1 MLCRSRAN
9 EPASQKA
16 KKTEKRNTK
25 LKAESESFFFNLQ
38 PSVQVCDKF
47 SSFFCR
53 EKKERWVSLG
63 ACCSLSASCHTRHL
77 SLVHP
82 DRRWRLTPHLTTSFD
97 FITSPLAT
105 LYSPVCTRDEL
116 QHFWPASDQVPI
128 SQIVTGSEQE
138 KEKRKTESGVDV
150 PNPGNLLTRESESAR
165 FGWQSRC
172 ESRVTSVASS
182 REVSQES

>member
-1 MLCRSRAN
+1 M
-9 EPASQKA
+9 PFASQRARKPKSQENRE
-16 KKTEKRNTK
+16 KKHQI
-25 LKAESESFFFNLQ
+25 ESRVRVVFFFNLQ

-116 QHFWPASDQVPI
+116 QHFWPASDQAPI
-128 SQIVTGSEQE
+128 SQIVTGSEQ
-138 KEKRKTESGVDV
+138 
-150 PNPGNLLTRESESAR
+150 
-165 FGWQSRC
+165 
-172 ESRVTSVASS
+172 
-182 REVSQES
+182 